1 MVWNYGDMFEA
12 IAAAVP
18 QDQPALIHDG
28 QLITWQQLDQRS
40 NNLGRQFLQAGA
52 VPGDKVAFYMRNH
65 SAYMETLASCFKAR
79 LTHVNV
85 NFRYVEDEL
94 WYIIDNSDARVV
106 VFAAEF
112 AAQVEVLRRRLPNVL
127 LWVQVADGQSGSDLN
142 DATGSGQLKA
152 YEELANSGDGSP
164 LDLKRQGDDMLFI
177 YTGGTTGM
185 PKGVMWAHEDIW
197 IAGGAGAVV
206 DQGIAAPVDLAEH
219 VTNILAATTSNRGMP
234 VCPQMHGTGLLT
246 SLGTLS
252 RGGTVVTIGSAHFDP
267 VQVWQTVDEQS
278 VTSMAI
284 VGDAFGRPLLQAL
297 DKNPGAHDL
306 SSLQVIISSGVMWSP
321 EIKQGLLRHHQ
332 GMMLVDSFG
341 ASEAIGFGQSVT
353 TADQGVAVA
362 KFAVG
367 EFTRVFSEDHREIVP
382 GSDEPGFVAR
392 CGGIP
397 RGYYKDPEKSAKTFP
412 EINGVRYSIPGDW
425 CQVAADGTITLLGRG
440 SVCINTAGE
449 KVYPEEVEEVLKTH
463 PSIRDALVV
472 GVPDEKWGQA
482 VMAAVELVD
491 DVILDEAE
499 VRAYVRQSLAAYKC
513 PKQVFTIDRLGR
525 AANGKADYKA
535 IGQYVRAQ
543 LGIPG

>member
-1 MVWNYGDMFEA
+1 
-12 IAAAVP
+12 
-18 QDQPALIHDG
+18 
-28 QLITWQQLDQRS
+28 
-40 NNLGRQFLQAGA
+40 
-52 VPGDKVAFYMRNH
+52 
-65 SAYMETLASCFKAR
+65 
-79 LTHVNV
+79 
-85 NFRYVEDEL
+85 
-94 WYIIDNSDARVV
+94 
-106 VFAAEF
+106 
-112 AAQVEVLRRRLPNVL
+112 
-127 LWVQVADGQSGSDLN
+127 
-142 DATGSGQLKA
+142 
-152 YEELANSGDGSP
+152 
-164 LDLKRQGDDMLFI
+164 
-177 YTGGTTGM
+177 
-185 PKGVMWAHEDIW
+185 
-197 IAGGAGAVV
+197 
-206 DQGIAAPVDLAEH
+206 
-219 VTNILAATTSNRGMP
+219 
-234 VCPQMHGTGLLT
+234 
-246 SLGTLS
+246 
-252 RGGTVVTIGSAHFDP
+252 
-267 VQVWQTVDEQS
+267 
-278 VTSMAI
+278 
-284 VGDAFGRPLLQAL
+284 
-297 DKNPGAHDL
+297 
-306 SSLQVIISSGVMWSP
+306 
-321 EIKQGLLRHHQ
+321 
-332 GMMLVDSFG
+332 MMLVDSFG